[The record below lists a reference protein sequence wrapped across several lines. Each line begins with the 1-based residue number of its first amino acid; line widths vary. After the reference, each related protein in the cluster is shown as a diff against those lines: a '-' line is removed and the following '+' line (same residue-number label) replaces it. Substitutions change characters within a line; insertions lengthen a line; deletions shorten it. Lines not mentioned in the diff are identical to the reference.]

1 MKTLKPGMFLKSM
14 VCGAEIMVIR
24 GAAEAVEITCGGA
37 PMLAAGES
45 GSAELDPGASQ
56 GTLVGKRYVDAAGR
70 FELLCT
76 KGGNGGVAINGRP
89 LEVKVAKALPSSD

>member
-1 MKTLKPGMFLKSM
+1 MKTLKSGMLLKSV
-14 VCGAEIMVIR
+14 VCSAEIMVIR
-24 GAAEAVEITCGGA
+24 GAPEQVEITCGGA

-45 GSAELDPGASQ
+45 GSAELDPNASQ
-56 GTLVGKRYVDAAGR
+56 GTLIGKRYIDTAER

-76 KGGNGGVAINGRP
+76 KGGNGGIAINGTP

>member
-1 MKTLKPGMFLKSM
+1 MKTLKAGMVLKSA

-24 GAAEAVEITCGGA
+24 AAAEAVEITCGGA

-45 GSAELDPGASQ
+45 GSAELDPNASQ
-56 GTLVGKRYVDAAGR
+56 GALIGKRYIDGAGY

-76 KGGNGGVAINGRP
+76 KGGKGGIAINGAP
-89 LEVKVAKALPSSD
+89 LEVKIAKALPSSD

>member
-1 MKTLKPGMFLKSM
+1 MKTLKSGMLLRSA
-14 VCGAEIMVIR
+14 VCSAEIMVIR

-56 GTLVGKRYVDAAGR
+56 GTLIGKRYIDAAER
-70 FELLCT
+70 FELLC
-76 KGGNGGVAINGRP
+76 AWR
-89 LEVKVAKALPSSD
+89 SSV